1 MGGDHKEWSARAQI
15 RAISMIQRFFR
26 RERVEQY
33 LLLFFQ
39 YDRST
44 VVVAM
49 QVQMDAVVHE
59 ISTA

>member
-15 RAISMIQRFFR
+15 RAISMIQGFFGR
-26 RERVEQY
+26 KRVEQY

-49 QVQMDAVVHE
+49 QVQMDAVVHKV
-59 ISTA
+59 STA

>member
-1 MGGDHKEWSARAQI
+1 MGGDHKEWSAHTQI
-15 RAISMIQRFFR
+15 RAISMIQGFFGQK
-26 RERVEQY
+26 RVEQY

>member
-1 MGGDHKEWSARAQI
+1 
-15 RAISMIQRFFR
+15 MIQRFFR